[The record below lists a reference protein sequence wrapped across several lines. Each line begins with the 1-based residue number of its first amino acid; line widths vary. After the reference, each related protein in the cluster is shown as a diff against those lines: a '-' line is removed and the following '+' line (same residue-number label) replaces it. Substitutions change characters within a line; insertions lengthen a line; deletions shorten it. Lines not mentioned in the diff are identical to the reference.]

1 MSNCSESTSLLH
13 QPISENPNIHQRR
26 NNHCQRFCL
35 PSKSATFMLLWTAV
49 VGTVYYLVLAITVA
63 LIDTKSESTDVRLST
78 NDFLAYA
85 ILAII
90 AMVYPFSGLIADVYC
105 GRLKTVKISLLF
117 MLTFAFL
124 VCTGTILVYSTRLH
138 SISSYEFVSS
148 VPYLPEGVA
157 LCIILLVALTVYIIG
172 LAGYQANFIQLG
184 LDQLFEAPSH
194 YLSLFILYAIWIF
207 NIGSVPTATLLPL
220 LLCDNSAT
228 DLVVAIYVFAVPF
241 IISVLLIVLLIISW
255 KKHHW
260 FFIQPGYTNPYKTVF
275 KVIKFAKK
283 HKYPLQRSAF
293 TYGDDY
299 IPSRIDFGKQR
310 YGGPFTTEQVENVKT
325 FLRIVIV
332 LLTVGPLFALEV
344 PAAYF
349 VFPVFGLH
357 TLHYHKYFGKEF
369 CSRENYVTVLY
380 LGSGS
385 VMNILSTLILF
396 PVYILVTVGGF
407 CKKINGFFPRI
418 FIGTILCLMGVT
430 SMLIID
436 VAGHVLKS
444 STATSNHTQCMFQFY
459 RTSHTLS
466 YPSLNMH
473 WSVLIPPS
481 IFLGF
486 GPVLITTAS
495 LEFIS
500 AQSPQSMKGFLIGI
514 FFAIRGFFQFLN
526 SSITLAFSLKQP
538 WDSGKLLENPPVTN
552 CGFVYF
558 LFTIVVGVI
567 GLILFSIA
575 AKKYKYRER
584 DEGLFRQQD
593 VEDVYDRYLSPAGN
607 VSTD

>member
-1 MSNCSESTSLLH
+1 MSKITESTSLLH
-13 QPISENPNIHQRR
+13 QPINEDPNIHRR
-26 NNHCQRFCL
+26 KTKHCQRFCL
-35 PSKSATFMLLWTAV
+35 PSKSATLMLFWTAV
-49 VGTVYYLVLAITVA
+49 VGTVYHFVMIVTVA
-63 LIDTKSESTDVRLST
+63 LIDTKSESTDLSLST

-105 GRLKTVKISLLF
+105 GRLKTVQISLLF
-117 MLTFAFL
+117 ILTFAL
-124 VCTGTILVYSTRLH
+124 LLCLAVIIAYSTKLSDH
-138 SISSYEFVSS
+138 FSWMDPESI
-148 VPYLPEGVA
+148 VA
-157 LCIILLVALTVYIIG
+157 CIILIVALVIYIIG

-194 YLSLFILYAIWIF
+194 YLSLFILYTIWMF
-207 NIGSVPTATLLPL
+207 NLGSVPMLAILPL
-220 LLCDNSAT
+220 LMCDTSVREAAADT
-228 DLVVAIYVFAVPF
+228 YVLVVPF
-241 IISVLLIVLLIISW
+241 IISVFLILLLTISW
-255 KKHHW
+255 KKRHW
-260 FFIQPGYTNPYKTVF
+260 FYVEPGHTNPYKTVF

-293 TYGDDY
+293 TYSDNY
-299 IPSRIDFGKQR
+299 LPSRIDFAKKR

-332 LLTVGPLFALEV
+332 LLSVGPLFTLEV

-349 VFPVFGLH
+349 VFPMFGFHILH
-357 TLHYHKYFGKEF
+357 HPKHLGKEY
-369 CSRENYVTVLY
+369 CTGEYLL
-380 LGSGS
+380 LGSGNL
-385 VMNILSTLILF
+385 MNILYMLVLY
-396 PVYILVTVGGF
+396 PVFIWVTVGGF
-407 CKKINGFFPRI
+407 CKRIRGFFSRI
-418 FIGTILCLMGVT
+418 FIGAILCLMGVT
-430 SMLIID
+430 SMVIVD
-436 VAGHVLKS
+436 VVGHVLQS
-444 STATSNHTQCMFQFY
+444 GTTTLNHTQCMFQVY
-459 RTSHTLS
+459 RTNFTTVI

-486 GPVLITTAS
+486 GPVLVMTAS

-514 FFAIRGFFQFLN
+514 FFAIRGLFQFLN
-526 SSITLAFSLKQP
+526 SSVTLAFSLKHP

-575 AKKYKYRER
+575 AKKYKYRKR

-593 VEDVYDRYLSPAGN
+593 VEDVYERYLSQAYDD
-607 VSTD
+607 SIRY

>member
-1 MSNCSESTSLLH
+1 MSKITESTSLLH
-13 QPISENPNIHQRR
+13 QPINEDPNIHRKKTR
-26 NNHCQRFCL
+26 HCQRFCL
-35 PSKSATFMLLWTAV
+35 PSKSATLMLFWTAV
-49 VGTVYYLVLAITVA
+49 VGTVYYFVLIVTVA
-63 LIDTKSESTDVRLST
+63 LIDTKSESTDISLST

-105 GRLKTVKISLLF
+105 GRLKTVQISLLF
-117 MLTFAFL
+117 ILTFAL
-124 VCTGTILVYSTRLH
+124 LLCLAVIIVYSTNLH
-138 SISSYEFVSS
+138 FMLMHVNLSAFH
-148 VPYLPEGVA
+148 LPEVIV
-157 LCIILLVALTVYIIG
+157 LCIILIVALVVYTIG

-194 YLSLFILYAIWIF
+194 YLSLFILYTIWMF
-207 NIGSVPTATLLPL
+207 NLGSVPMTAILPL
-220 LLCDNSAT
+220 LLCDHQINGAA
-228 DLVVAIYVFAVPF
+228 VGIYVSIPF
-241 IISVLLIVLLIISW
+241 IISVLLIVLLTISW
-255 KKHHW
+255 KKRHW
-260 FFIQPGYTNPYKTVF
+260 FYVEPGHINPYKTVF

-293 TYGDDY
+293 TYGDNY
-299 IPSRIDFGKQR
+299 LPSRIDFAKQR

-332 LLTVGPLFALEV
+332 LLSVGPLFTLEV

-349 VFPVFGLH
+349 VFPMFGFHMLH
-357 TLHYHKYFGKEF
+357 HPKHLGKKYCTGE
-369 CSRENYVTVLY
+369 YLL
-380 LGSGS
+380 LGSGNL
-385 VMNILSTLILF
+385 MNILSTLVVY
-396 PVYILVTVGGF
+396 PVFIWVTVGGF
-407 CKKINGFFPRI
+407 CKRIRGFFSRI
-418 FIGTILCLMGVT
+418 FIGAILCLMGVT
-430 SMLIID
+430 SMVIVD
-436 VAGHVLKS
+436 VVGHVLQS
-444 STATSNHTQCMFQFY
+444 GTTISNHTQCMFQVY
-459 RTSHTLS
+459 RTNFTTVI

-486 GPVLITTAS
+486 GPILIMTAS

-500 AQSPQSMKGFLIGI
+500 AQSPQPMKGFLIGI
-514 FFAIRGFFQFLN
+514 FLRNPRSFPVPSFF
-526 SSITLAFSLKQP
+526 SYSLKHP

-558 LFTIVVGVI
+558 LFTVVLGVI

-575 AKKYKYRER
+575 AKKYKYRKR

-593 VEDVYDRYLSPAGN
+593 VEDVYERYLSQAYDD
-607 VSTD
+607 SIRH